1 MKERVKN
8 LGARV
13 AKGKGDFAKSLLQRL
28 ERDLNW
34 T

>member
-1 MKERVKN
+1 MKGRVKN
-8 LGARV
+8 LARV

-28 ERDLNW
+28 EWDLHW

>member
-1 MKERVKN
+1 MKGRVKN

-13 AKGKGDFAKSLLQRL
+13 AQGKGDFAESLLQRL
-28 ERDLNW
+28 EWDLKW

>member
-1 MKERVKN
+1 MKGRVKD

-13 AKGKGDFAKSLLQRL
+13 AKGKGGFAKSLLQRL
-28 ERDLNW
+28 EWDLKW

>member
-1 MKERVKN
+1 MKGRVKN

-13 AKGKGDFAKSLLQRL
+13 AKGKGGLAESLLQRL
-28 ERDLNW
+28 EWDPKW

>member
-1 MKERVKN
+1 MKARVKN

-13 AKGKGDFAKSLLQRL
+13 ANGKSDFAESLLQRL
-28 ERDLNW
+28 DWDLHW